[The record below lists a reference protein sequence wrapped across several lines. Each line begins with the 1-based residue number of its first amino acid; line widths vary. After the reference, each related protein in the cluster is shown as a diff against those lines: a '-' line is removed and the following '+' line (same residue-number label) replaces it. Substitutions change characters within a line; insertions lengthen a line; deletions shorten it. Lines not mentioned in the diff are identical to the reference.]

1 MKTDFPQVTR
11 TPSRMPMA
19 TPFVHFYRLLLLNLA
34 VAQILFLVIGA
45 FIHTNAAGIPQKE
58 YPHDFE
64 AVWTATIGVLQE
76 HGDPII
82 HSDKASGV
90 ITTDYKAEEGAWR
103 HKFNL
108 LLVKKGEAVTNVSVT
123 CTVEKMSKSAFVGKY
138 GKWEDKKSDDRRE
151 TQLLEAIA
159 QRLQSGSST
168 TVTPQKEYPKDFE
181 AVWTAAIG
189 VLQEHGDPII
199 NSDKTNGIIT
209 TDFKAD
215 EDAWHHKFSLLLV
228 RKGETNTNVSV
239 TCIVEKMSKSAFA
252 GKYGKWEDKKSDG
265 KRESQLLSDIG
276 QRLQSQSQ
284 VTK

>member
-1 MKTDFPQVTR
+1 MRSKLAPVTR
-11 TPSRMPMA
+11 TLTRMPMA
-19 TPFVHFYRLLLLNLA
+19 ARRIHFFRLLLLKLA
-34 VAQILFLVIGA
+34 VAQIFLLVIGG
-45 FIHTNAAGIPQKE
+45 FGHTDAAGIPQKE
-58 YPHDFE
+58 YAHDFE

-108 LLVKKGEAVTNVSVT
+108 LLVKKGDAVTDVSVT

-138 GKWEDKKSDDRRE
+138 GKWEDKKSDDSRE

-159 QRLQSGSST
+159 QRLQSGSSS
-168 TVTPQKEYPKDFE
+168 TVIPQKEYPRDFE
-181 AVWTAAIG
+181 AVWTATIG
-189 VLQEHGDPII
+189 VLQQHGDAII
-199 NSDKTNGIIT
+199 NSDKSNGIIT
-209 TDFKAD
+209 TDFKAE
-215 EDAWHHKFSLLLV
+215 EDAWHHKFSLLLA
-228 RKGETNTNVSV
+228 RKGEANTSISV

-276 QRLQSQSQ
+276 QRLQLQSQ

>member
-1 MKTDFPQVTR
+1 MKSNVAQVTPTEIRVMPISARR
-11 TPSRMPMA
+11 TPV
-19 TPFVHFYRLLLLNLA
+19 FQFLLLNSA
-34 VAQILFLVIGA
+34 VLYTFLFLIGGTA
-45 FIHTNAAGIPQKE
+45 QADPARTPDKE
-58 YPHDFE
+58 YSRDFE

-76 HGDPII
+76 RGDPII
-82 HSDKASGV
+82 HSDKTSGI

-108 LLVKKGEAVTNVSVT
+108 LLVRKSDALTSVSVT
-123 CTVEKMSKSAFVGKY
+123 CVVEKMSKSAFVGKY
-138 GKWEDKKSDDRRE
+138 GKWEDKKSDGSRE
-151 TQLLEAIA
+151 SQLLEAIA
-159 QRLQSGSST
+159 QRLQSENSST
-168 TVTPQKEYPKDFE
+168 LTPQKQYPRDFE

-199 NSDKTNGIIT
+199 NSDKANGIIT

-228 RKGETNTNVSV
+228 RKGETSTSVSV

-265 KRESQLLSDIG
+265 KRETQLLEAIA
-276 QRLQSQSQ
+276 QRLQSPVSN
-284 VTK
+284 

>member
-1 MKTDFPQVTR
+1 MKNNLAQPTR
-11 TPSRMPMA
+11 ASTQWMMVVRCSHAVR
-19 TPFVHFYRLLLLNLA
+19 LLLNLA
-34 VAQILFLVIGA
+34 VVQAVLLLVAGFAQA
-45 FIHTNAAGIPQKE
+45 DPAGTAQKE
-58 YPHDFE
+58 YPRDFE
-64 AVWTATIGVLQE
+64 TVWTVTIGVLQE
-76 HGDPII
+76 RGDPII

-108 LLVKKGEAVTNVSVT
+108 LLVRKGEAATNVSVT

-138 GKWEDKKSDDRRE
+138 GKWEDKKSDGTRE
-151 TQLLEAIA
+151 TQLLEAIS

-168 TVTPQKEYPKDFE
+168 TLIPQREYPRDFE

-199 NSDKTNGIIT
+199 NSDKANGIIT
-209 TDFKAD
+209 TDFKGE

-228 RKGETNTNVSV
+228 RKGEASTNVSV
-239 TCIVEKMSKSAFA
+239 MCIVEKMSKSVFA

-276 QRLQSQSQ
+276 QRLQLQSQ
-284 VTK
+284 ITK